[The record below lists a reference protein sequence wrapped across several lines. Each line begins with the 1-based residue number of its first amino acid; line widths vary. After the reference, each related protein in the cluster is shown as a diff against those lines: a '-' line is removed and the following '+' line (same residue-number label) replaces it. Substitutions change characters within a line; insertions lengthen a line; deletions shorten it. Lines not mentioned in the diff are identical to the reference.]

1 MQHAAPRPAAQP
13 LARPGRHKLDGAVV
27 PASGLNPQ
35 GCGLNPQGCSLEH
48 VGLQTLAR
56 RAAAATE
63 RLLEQEANRED
74 AFVRP
79 STKSAHAMR
88 RTAAVAARSSGG
100 VCGDVRTVRE
110 LYSSEPRLSGR
121 GQRHQGLRRHLREVL
136 GLHYRS
142 RAGQY
147 RPV

>member
-35 GCGLNPQGCSLEH
+35 GCSLEH

-63 RLLEQEANRED
+63 RLLERKANRED
-74 AFVRP
+74 SLVRP

-121 GQRHQGLRRHLREVL
+121 RQRHQRLRRHLREAL
-136 GLHYRS
+136 GLHYGS

-147 RPV
+147 RLV